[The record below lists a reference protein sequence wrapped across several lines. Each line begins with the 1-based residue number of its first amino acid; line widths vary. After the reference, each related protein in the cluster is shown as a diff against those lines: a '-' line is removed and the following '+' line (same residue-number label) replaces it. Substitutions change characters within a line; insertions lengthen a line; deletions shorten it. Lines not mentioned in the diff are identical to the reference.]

1 MLKDVFVGAL
11 SPGVNAT
18 TLLVINGS
26 VVLLLLI
33 VGLLA
38 WATADVAPELTV
50 HWIVIEIASVVLLIV
65 FNWLIAN
72 IGIADPVEQAKHVE
86 SMLRGGDD
94 RPAEEQLRKQE

>member
-1 MLKDVFVGAL
+1 M
-11 SPGVNAT
+11 
-18 TLLVINGS
+18 
-26 VVLLLLI
+26 
-33 VGLLA
+33 
-38 WATADVAPELTV
+38 